1 MIVSIQALY
10 LDLTNTIPCKLPS
23 DIPIF
28 STFLSITFF
37 QPVYWLQSFNPCA
50 SHRCY
55 HAKIPPDTQPHSDPN
70 IASVHNA
77 PPLSRSIP
85 PSEPFSH
92 CNTEQHSMSHG
103 PEYDTSSCGNRSAP
117 PQAVVPR
124 VVGCSPIQ
132 GRWGRSPIETIL
144 LL

>member
-1 MIVSIQALY
+1 MIGSIQANY
-10 LDLTNTIPCKLPS
+10 LDLTNIISCKIPSLH
-23 DIPIF
+23 PIF
-28 STFLSITFF
+28 ISLLFF
-37 QPVYWLQSFNPCA
+37 QLHFSSLCIPFNPGV
-50 SHRCY
+50 SHKCY
-55 HAKIPPDTQPHSDPN
+55 HANIPPDTQPHSDPN

-92 CNTEQHSMSHG
+92 CNTEHHSMSHG
-103 PEYDTSSCGNRSAP
+103 PERGTSSCGNHSAP

-132 GRWGRSPIETIL
+132 GRWGRSPIETSL
-144 LL
+144 AL

>member
-1 MIVSIQALY
+1 MIGSIQANY
-10 LDLTNTIPCKLPS
+10 LDLTNTISCKLPS
-23 DIPIF
+23 HHHIII
-28 STFLSITFF
+28 SILFF
-37 QPVYWLQSFNPCA
+37 QPHFSNLCIPFNPGAC
-50 SHRCY
+50 HKCY

-85 PSEPFSH
+85 LSGPFSH
-92 CNTEQHSMSHG
+92 CNTEQHSMFHG
-103 PEYDTSSCGNRSAP
+103 PERGTSSCGNHSAP

-132 GRWGRSPIETIL
+132 GRWGRCPIGTIL
-144 LL
+144 LS